1 MHKNSHRGKN
11 IYIYI
16 YIYMHLPCLRTWA
29 AEGEERRRLV
39 GKGVQ
44 DHIT

>member
-1 MHKNSHRGKN
+1 MRAQEFTYG
-11 IYIYI
+11 YEYV

-39 GKGVQ
+39 GQGVQ
-44 DHIT
+44 DHIA